1 MVKERRA
8 DPLNGTVIEGRYE
21 IRSRLARGGMSTVY
35 LAVDRRLDREV
46 ALKVLYPHLA
56 ENPSLVD
63 RFEREAKTA
72 ARLSHPHV
80 VNVLDQGVDE
90 SPDGDLAYLVM
101 EYVPG
106 YTLRTVLQRRR
117 AMTPRVALAYLEAIA
132 DGLAAAHR
140 AGLVHRDMKPE
151 NVLVSRDG
159 QIKVADFGLAR
170 ATTDFTGVG
179 AALVGT
185 VAYISP
191 ELVSGS
197 PADERSDIYAVGIMA
212 YEMLTGRQPFTGSSP
227 IQVAYKHVN
236 NEVPPPSD
244 RTPGLAEALD
254 RLVLWCTARNARDRP
269 ADAGVLLTEVRHL
282 RSTLADADLDFEPP
296 AIASEAATDH
306 PTEAFGSHP
315 ADPDAAWPGSTDGV
329 PAAPGRNGE
338 DPGDGYGD
346 EGSGTGAFEDDAHG
360 IHSGGRDDDEHHEDD
375 EDDERDVD
383 EDRYDATDV
392 IGYDGAT
399 EALDPG
405 ATTVIPAPGVQRT
418 SVLPSLPPQP
428 GRRPA
433 GVADPGAVAA
443 ASASGA
449 PGRHPST
456 GPMLPRPTGRSPRR
470 VSARQQRRQ
479 ASRRA
484 RTPTEDLG
492 RRSRVRM
499 WAWAAVVLIMTAIL
513 VLAGWFFGSGPGAMV
528 TVPDVEGHSKSAA
541 VQALQQTGVGYSL
554 TSVHHDLVAADS
566 VISTEPGPGTELR
579 RFNTVLVTVS
589 LGPELF
595 EVPDV
600 TGLGRE
606 EASRALVAAG
616 LSLGR
621 STTEHSDT
629 VDQGLV
635 IRQQPGAGASLR
647 RGHPVA
653 VVVSGGPAMVTV
665 PDVTGQSTARA
676 RETLEEAGFTVE
688 ETDVLGGFFGR
699 REGTVRRQSPE
710 PGRQARPGSTVRIL
724 IL

>member
-1 MVKERRA
+1 MVKERRT

-56 ENPSLVD
+56 ENPALVE
-63 RFEREAKTA
+63 RFEQEAKTA

-117 AMTPRVALAYLEAIA
+117 AMTPRVALAYLEAIV

-170 ATTDFTGVG
+170 ATTDFTGIG

-212 YEMLTGRQPFTGSSP
+212 YEMLTGRQPFIGSSP
-227 IQVAYKHVN
+227 IQVAYQHVN
-236 NEVPPPSD
+236 NEVPPPSG
-244 RTPGLAEALD
+244 RIPGLADALD
-254 RLVLWCTARNARDRP
+254 RLVLWCTAPNARDRP

-282 RSTLADADLDFEPP
+282 RSTMADEHLDFEPP
-296 AIASEAATDH
+296 VIAAGTTGERPTEALGDVRGDPDDDVRADEQA
-306 PTEAFGSHP
+306 TEAFGVGIP
-315 ADPDAAWPGSTDGV
+315 
-329 PAAPGRNGE
+329 
-338 DPGDGYGD
+338 YGD
-346 EGSGTGAFEDDAHG
+346 AGDPAFDDEY
-360 IHSGGRDDDEHHEDD
+360 RDDDAEGAPG
-375 EDDERDVD
+375 
-383 EDRYDATDV
+383 DATDV

-405 ATTVIPAPGVQRT
+405 ATTVLPAPGTQRT
-418 SVLPSLPPQP
+418 SVLPSLPPEP
-428 GRRPA
+428 GRRPGGA
-433 GVADPGAVAA
+433 GHPGGGEPVPASQDRDPVAGPLLPR
-443 ASASGA
+443 S
-449 PGRHPST
+449 PGRSSRPPST
-456 GPMLPRPTGRSPRR
+456 
-470 VSARQQRRQ
+470 RQQRRL
-479 ASRRA
+479 ANRRA

-492 RRSRVRM
+492 RRSGMRM
-499 WAWAAVVLIMTAIL
+499 WAWAAIVLILTAVL
-513 VLAGWFFGSGPGAMV
+513 VLTGWFFGSGPGAMV
-528 TVPDVEGHSKSAA
+528 IVPDVEGHSRTAA
-541 VQALQQTGVGYSL
+541 VEALQQTGVGYSL
-554 TSVHHDLVAADS
+554 ASVHHDIVAEDS
-566 VISTEPGPGTELR
+566 VISTDPGPGTEMR

-595 EVPDV
+595 EAPDV
-600 TGLGRE
+600 TGLARE
-606 EASRALVAAG
+606 EASRALAAAG

-621 STTEHSDT
+621 ATTEHSDT
-629 VDQGLV
+629 VDRGLV
-635 IRQQPGAGASLR
+635 IRQEPGAGASLR
-647 RGHPVA
+647 RDHPVA
-653 VVVSGGPAMVTV
+653 VVVSGGPAFVEV
-665 PDVTGQSTARA
+665 PDVTGQSTGRA
-676 RETLEEAGFTVE
+676 RQLLEEAGLTVQ
-688 ETDVLGGFFGR
+688 ETKILGELFGD

-710 PGRQARPGSTVRIL
+710 PGSRARPGSTVRII

>member
-80 VNVLDQGVDE
+80 VNVLDQGVDDTL
-90 SPDGDLAYLVM
+90 DGDLAYLVM

-117 AMTPRVALAYLEAIA
+117 AMTPRVALAYLEAIV

-170 ATTDFTGVG
+170 ATTDFTGTG

-197 PADERSDIYAVGIMA
+197 PADERSDVYAVGIMA

-227 IQVAYKHVN
+227 IQVAYQHVN
-236 NEVPPPSD
+236 NEVPPPSA
-244 RTPGLAEALD
+244 RVPGLADALD
-254 RLVLWCTARNARDRP
+254 RLVLWCTAQNVRDRP

-282 RSTLADADLDFEPP
+282 RSTLADGDLDFEPP
-296 AIASEAATDH
+296 VIAAGAAADRPTEAVGAHGAD
-306 PTEAFGSHP
+306 PDDGWPGIAGGVPSALDEEGEDPDDRFAGENRSTEAFG
-315 ADPDAAWPGSTDGV
+315 PGPHGHH
-329 PAAPGRNGE
+329 E
-338 DPGDGYGD
+338 YGD
-346 EGSGTGAFEDDAHG
+346 
-360 IHSGGRDDDEHHEDD
+360 
-375 EDDERDVD
+375 DVD
-383 EDRYDATDV
+383 EDADDAGPHDATDV
-392 IGYDGAT
+392 IGGDGAT

-405 ATTVIPAPGVQRT
+405 ATTVIPSPGTQHT
-418 SVLPSLPPQP
+418 SVLPSLPPEP
-428 GRRPA
+428 GRRPV
-433 GVADPGAVAA
+433 GVGHLGTHAPPGGGAQTADRDPSPG
-443 ASASGA
+443 
-449 PGRHPST
+449 PLLPPPS
-456 GPMLPRPTGRSPRR
+456 GRSPRPP
-470 VSARQQRRQ
+470 SARQQRRQ

-492 RRSRVRM
+492 RHSRARM
-499 WAWAAVVLIMTAIL
+499 WIWAAVVLILTATL

-541 VQALQQTGVGYSL
+541 VEALQQTGVGYSL
-554 TSVHHDLVAADS
+554 TSVHDDLVAEDS
-566 VISTEPGPGTELR
+566 VISTDPGPGTELR

-595 EVPDV
+595 DVPDV
-600 TGLGRE
+600 TGQEPG
-606 EASRALVAAG
+606 EAGRALVGAG

-621 STTEHSDT
+621 TTTEHSDT
-629 VDQGLV
+629 VDRGLV
-635 IRQQPGAGASLR
+635 IRQEPGAGASLR
-647 RGHPVA
+647 RGHPVS
-653 VVVSGGPAMVTV
+653 VVVSDGPARVTV
-665 PDVTGQSTARA
+665 PDVTGQSSTRA
-676 RETLEEAGFTVE
+676 REVLEEAGFAVE
-688 ETDVLGGFFGR
+688 QTDILGGFFGA
-699 REGTVRRQSPE
+699 REGTVRGQSPE
-710 PGRQARPGSTVRIL
+710 PGTEARPGSTVRIV

>member
-1 MVKERRA
+1 MVKERRT

-56 ENPSLVD
+56 ENPALVE
-63 RFEREAKTA
+63 RFEQEAKTA

-117 AMTPRVALAYLEAIA
+117 AMTPRVALAYLEAIV

-170 ATTDFTGVG
+170 ATTDFTGSG

-212 YEMLTGRQPFTGSSP
+212 YEMFTGRQPFIGSSP
-227 IQVAYKHVN
+227 IQVAYQHVN
-236 NEVPPPSD
+236 NEVPPPSG
-244 RTPGLAEALD
+244 RIPGLADALD
-254 RLVLWCTARNARDRP
+254 RLVLWCTAQNARDRP
-269 ADAGVLLTEVRHL
+269 ADAGVLLTELRHL
-282 RSTLADADLDFEPP
+282 RSTMADADLDFEPP
-296 AIASEAATDH
+296 VIAAGTSGERS
-306 PTEAFGSHP
+306 TEALGDHRG
-315 ADPDAAWPGSTDGV
+315 DLDDLVRPDDQATEAYGAGTAQDDAGHHVTDDMY
-329 PAAPGRNGE
+329 R
-338 DPGDGYGD
+338 DDGYGD
-346 EGSGTGAFEDDAHG
+346 DESEDDDADDA
-360 IHSGGRDDDEHHEDD
+360 SG
-375 EDDERDVD
+375 
-383 EDRYDATDV
+383 DATDV
-392 IGYDGAT
+392 IGYAGAT

-405 ATTVIPAPGVQRT
+405 ATTVLPAPDARRT
-418 SVLPSLPPQP
+418 SVLPSLPPEP
-428 GRRPA
+428 GRRPVGA
-433 GVADPGAVAA
+433 GHPGAGEPL
-443 ASASGA
+443 SAFPDRDPVPGPGPLLPRS
-449 PGRHPST
+449 PGRSSRPPST
-456 GPMLPRPTGRSPRR
+456 RR
-470 VSARQQRRQ
+470 QRRL
-479 ASRRA
+479 ANRRA
-484 RTPTEDLG
+484 RTPSEDLG
-492 RRSRVRM
+492 RRSGMRM
-499 WAWAAVVLIMTAIL
+499 WIWAAVVLILTAVL
-513 VLAGWFFGSGPGAMV
+513 VLTGWFFGSGPGARV
-528 TVPDVEGHSKSAA
+528 IVPDVVGHSRAAA
-541 VQALQQTGVGYSL
+541 VDELQQTGVGYSL
-554 TSVHHDLVAADS
+554 ASVHHDIVAEDS
-566 VISTEPGPGTELR
+566 VIATDPGPGTELR

-595 EVPDV
+595 GVPDV
-600 TGLGRE
+600 TGLTRE
-606 EASRALVAAG
+606 EASRALAAAG

-621 STTEHSDT
+621 VSTEHSDT
-629 VDQGLV
+629 VDGGLV
-635 IRQQPGAGASLR
+635 VRQEPGAGASLR
-647 RGHPVA
+647 RDHPVA
-653 VVVSGGPAMVTV
+653 VVVSAGPAFVTV
-665 PDVTGQSTARA
+665 PDVTGQSTGRA
-676 RETLEEAGFTVE
+676 RQLLEEAGFTVQ
-688 ETDVLGGFFGR
+688 ETEILGELFGD

-710 PGRQARPGSTVRIL
+710 PGSQARAGSTVRII

>member
-1 MVKERRA
+1 MVKERRT

-56 ENPSLVD
+56 ENPALVE
-63 RFEREAKTA
+63 RFELEAKTA

-117 AMTPRVALAYLEAIA
+117 AMTPRVALAYLEAIV

-170 ATTDFTGVG
+170 ATTDFTGIG

-212 YEMLTGRQPFTGSSP
+212 YEMLTGRQPFVGSSP
-227 IQVAYKHVN
+227 IQVAYQHVN
-236 NEVPPPSD
+236 NEVPPPS
-244 RTPGLAEALD
+244 RRIPGLADALD
-254 RLVLWCTARNARDRP
+254 RLVLWCTAQNARDRP
-269 ADAGVLLTEVRHL
+269 ADAGVLLTEIRHL
-282 RSTLADADLDFEPP
+282 RSTMADADLDFEPP
-296 AIASEAATDH
+296 VVAAGTAGERS
-306 PTEAFGSHP
+306 TEALRGVR
-315 ADPDAAWPGSTDGV
+315 ADPDDQARAGGQATEALGAVTPTVNAREPVIDDGYQ
-329 PAAPGRNGE
+329 
-338 DPGDGYGD
+338 DDGYG
-346 EGSGTGAFEDDAHG
+346 EDG
-360 IHSGGRDDDEHHEDD
+360 YR
-375 EDDERDVD
+375 D
-383 EDRYDATDV
+383 EDRGETSGDATDV
-392 IGYDGAT
+392 IGDDGAT

-405 ATTVIPAPGVQRT
+405 VTTVLPAPGTQRT
-418 SVLPSLPPQP
+418 SVLPSLPPDP
-428 GRRPA
+428 GRRPGGA
-433 GVADPGAVAA
+433 GHSGTGAAVPASPAQERGTVPGPLLPP
-443 ASASGA
+443 S
-449 PGRHPST
+449 PGRSSKPPST
-456 GPMLPRPTGRSPRR
+456 RR
-470 VSARQQRRQ
+470 QRRQ
-479 ASRRA
+479 AIRRA

-492 RRSRVRM
+492 RRSGTRM
-499 WAWAAVVLIMTAIL
+499 WIWAAVVLILTAGL
-513 VLAGWFFGSGPGAMV
+513 VLAGWFFGSGPGALV
-528 TVPDVEGHSKSAA
+528 IVPDVEGHSKTAA
-541 VQALQQTGVGYSL
+541 VEELQQTGVGYSL
-554 TSVHHDLVAADS
+554 TSVHHDVVAADS
-566 VISTEPGPGTELR
+566 VISTDPGPGTELR

-595 EVPDV
+595 DVPDV
-600 TGLGRE
+600 TGLARE
-606 EASRALVAAG
+606 EASRALVGAG

-621 STTEHSDT
+621 VSTEHSDT
-629 VDQGLV
+629 VDRGLV
-635 IRQQPGAGASLR
+635 VRQEPGAGASLR
-647 RGHPVA
+647 GGHPVA
-653 VVVSGGPAMVTV
+653 VVVSAGPAFVTV
-665 PDVTGQSTARA
+665 PDVTGQPAGRA
-676 RETLEEAGFTVE
+676 RQLLEDAGFTVE
-688 ETDVLGGFFGR
+688 ETEILGELLGD
-699 REGTVRRQSPE
+699 REGTVRRQTPE
-710 PGRQARPGSTVRIL
+710 PGSQARPGSTVRII

>member
-1 MVKERRA
+1 MVKERHA

-56 ENPSLVD
+56 ENPALVD
-63 RFEREAKTA
+63 RFELEAKTA

-90 SPDGDLAYLVM
+90 RADGDLAYLVM

-117 AMTPRVALAYLEAIA
+117 AMTPRVALAYLEAIV

-212 YEMLTGRQPFTGSSP
+212 YEMLTGRQPFTGASP
-227 IQVAYKHVN
+227 IQVAYQHVN
-236 NEVPPPSD
+236 DQVPPPSG
-244 RTPGLAEALD
+244 RIPGLADALD
-254 RLVLWCTARNARDRP
+254 RLVLWCTAPNARDRP
-269 ADAGVLLTEVRHL
+269 ADGGVLLTEIRHL

-296 AIASEAATDH
+296 VLAAGTAADRA
-306 PTEAFGSHP
+306 TEAFGDLREDP
-315 ADPDAAWPGSTDGV
+315 DDGAGDGDADPATL
-329 PAAPGRNGE
+329 
-338 DPGDGYGD
+338 
-346 EGSGTGAFEDDAHG
+346 
-360 IHSGGRDDDEHHEDD
+360 DDDDD
-375 EDDERDVD
+375 EDDDPGR
-383 EDRYDATDV
+383 ATDV
-392 IGYDGAT
+392 IGGDGAT

-405 ATTVIPAPGVQRT
+405 ATTVLASPDPQRT
-418 SVLPSLPPQP
+418 SVLPSLPPEP
-428 GRRPA
+428 GHRPGTGHPGTGAPASSSHTPDRDPSLGPLLPRPA
-433 GVADPGAVAA
+433 GGSDRP
-443 ASASGA
+443 
-449 PGRHPST
+449 PSE
-456 GPMLPRPTGRSPRR
+456 
-470 VSARQQRRQ
+470 RQQRRQ
-479 ASRRA
+479 AARRA

-492 RRSRVRM
+492 RRSRARM
-499 WAWAAVVLIMTAIL
+499 WIWAAVVLILTAVL

-541 VQALQQTGVGYSL
+541 VDALQQTGVGYSL
-554 TSVHHDLVAADS
+554 ASVHHDIVAADS
-566 VISTEPGPGTELR
+566 VISTDPGPGTELR

-595 EVPDV
+595 DVPDV

-606 EASRALVAAG
+606 EAGRALTAAG

-621 STTEHSDT
+621 ATTEHSDT
-629 VDQGLV
+629 VDRGLV
-635 IRQQPGAGASLR
+635 IRQEPVAGAGLR

-653 VVVSGGPAMVTV
+653 VVVSDGPARVTV
-665 PDVTGQSTARA
+665 PNVTGQTEGRA
-676 RETLEEAGFTVE
+676 RQVLEEAGLTVE
-688 ETDVLGGFFGR
+688 QTEILGDLFGD

-710 PGRQARPGSTVRIL
+710 PGTQVRPGTTVRII